1 MEDNNRWQRPFF
13 LIWGGQAFSLLGS
26 SLVQFALVWWLT
38 QETGSATVL
47 ATATLVAVLPG
58 IVIGPF
64 AGALVD
70 RWSRRWVMVA
80 ADTAIALTTAWAVWL
95 AWNGSLQPWHVYV
108 VMFIRATGGAFHWPA
123 MQASTSL
130 MVPGQHLA
138 RVAGMNQTLY
148 GVMNIMAPPLGALLL
163 SLLALPWVLLID
175 IGTALLAILPLLFI
189 AVPQPPARPV
199 AAGAGPRPSVL
210 ADLRAGLRYVWA
222 WPGLLML
229 MLLATVINFVL
240 TPAFSLMPLLVVDH
254 FQGGPWHLGGL
265 ESAFGVGV
273 VLGGLLLSA
282 WGGFKR
288 RIYTSLLGLIGM
300 GLGVTLIGLT
310 PAALFPLALAA
321 MFLAGFTQPLVN
333 GPIMAIMQA
342 KVDADM
348 QGRIFTLL
356 HALASAMTPL
366 SLAVAGPVADA
377 VGITPWYVA
386 GGLTCLLMAGVSVFL
401 RPVLTIEDHQQA
413 DAAAVGEVVAVPVE
427 AGIGD
432 RVTG

>member
-1 MEDNNRWQRPFF
+1 MQDNPRWQRPFF

-38 QETGSATVL
+38 QQTGSATVL

-58 IVIGPF
+58 ILIGPF

-70 RWSRRWVMVA
+70 RWSRRWVMVV
-80 ADTAIALTTAWAVWL
+80 ADAVIALTTAWAVTL
-95 AWNGSLQPWHVYV
+95 AWNGALQPWHVYV
-108 VMFIRATGGAFHWPA
+108 IMFVRATGGAFHWPA

-163 SLLALPWVLLID
+163 SLLALPAVLLID

-189 AVPQPPARPV
+189 AVPQPPARPAV
-199 AAGAGPRPSVL
+199 DGPDGAAARPSVL

-222 WPGLLML
+222 WPGLLLLML
-229 MLLATVINFVL
+229 MATVINFVI

-288 RIYTSLLGLIGM
+288 RMYTSLLGLVGL
-300 GLGVTLIGLT
+300 GLGVMLIGLT
-310 PAALFPLALAA
+310 PVTMFGLALGA
-321 MFLAGFTQPLVN
+321 MFLAGFTQPMVN

-348 QGRIFTLL
+348 QGRVFTLL
-356 HALASAMTPL
+356 HAAASAMTPL

-377 VGITPWYVA
+377 VGVNPWYVA
-386 GGLTCLLMAGVSVFL
+386 GGLGCILMAGVGLFL
-401 RPVLTIEDHQQA
+401 RPVLTIEDHQM
-413 DAAAVGEVVAVPVE
+413 
-427 AGIGD
+427 AGANGGD
-432 RVTG
+432 GVSG

>member
-1 MEDNNRWQRPFF
+1 MNDNPRWQRPFF

-70 RWSRRWVMVA
+70 RWPRRWVMVV
-80 ADTAIALTTAWAVWL
+80 ADAVIALTTVWAITL
-95 AWNGSLQPWHVYV
+95 AWSGSLQPWHVYV

-130 MVPGQHLA
+130 MVPPQHLA

-148 GVMNIMAPPLGALLL
+148 GLMNIMAPPLGALLL
-163 SLLALPWVLLID
+163 SLLALPLLLLID
-175 IGTALLAILPLLFI
+175 VVTALLAILPLLFI
-189 AVPQPPARPV
+189 PVPQPPAQQD
-199 AAGAGPRPSVL
+199 AADGTQRPSML
-210 ADLRAGLRYVWA
+210 SDLRAGVRYVLN
-222 WPGLLML
+222 WPGLLLL
-229 MLLATVINFVL
+229 MLIATGLNFVL

-265 ESAFGVGV
+265 ESVFGVGV

-282 WGGFKR
+282 WGGFRR

-333 GPIMAIMQA
+333 GPVMAIMQA
-342 KVDADM
+342 QVAPEM
-348 QGRIFTLL
+348 QGRVFTLL
-356 HALASAMTPL
+356 GAAASAMTPL

-377 VGITPWYVA
+377 VGVSPWYVA
-386 GGLTCLLMAGVSVFL
+386 GGLGCLLMAGL
-401 RPVLTIEDHQQA
+401 GLMLPPVMHIEDERQGA
-413 DAAAVGEVVAVPVE
+413 DGTAAAVVPVE
-427 AGIGD
+427 VSSD
-432 RVTG
+432 

>member
-1 MEDNNRWQRPFF
+1 MQDNPRWQRPFF

-58 IVIGPF
+58 IIIGPF

-70 RWSRRWVMVA
+70 RWSRRWVMVG
-80 ADTAIALTTAWAVWL
+80 ADAIIALTTAWAVWL
-95 AWNGSLQPWHVYV
+95 AWNGALQPWHVYV
-108 VMFIRATGGAFHWPA
+108 IMFIRATGGAFHWPA

-130 MVPGQHLA
+130 MVPPQHLS

-148 GVMNIMAPPLGALLL
+148 GLMNIMAPPLGALLL
-163 SLLALPWVLLID
+163 SLLALPSVLVID
-175 IGTALLAILPLLFI
+175 IATALMAIMPLLVI
-189 AVPQPPARPV
+189 TVPQPPAKPAPADG
-199 AAGAGPRPSVL
+199 AARPSVL
-210 ADLRAGLRYVWA
+210 ADLRSGLRYVWA

-273 VLGGLLLSA
+273 VLGGILLSA
-282 WGGFKR
+282 WGGFRR

-300 GLGVTLIGLT
+300 GLGVMLIGLT
-310 PAALFPLALAA
+310 PAAAFGLAIAA

-333 GPIMAIMQA
+333 GPVMAIMQA
-342 KVDADM
+342 QVAPEM
-348 QGRIFTLL
+348 QGRVFTLL
-356 HALASAMTPL
+356 HAAGSAMTPL

-377 VGITPWYVA
+377 VGVSPWYVF
-386 GGLTCLLMAGVSVFL
+386 GGLGCLLMAGVGL
-401 RPVLTIEDHQQA
+401 LLPPVRHIEDKRQGVDA
-413 DAAAVGEVVAVPVE
+413 PAAAVVEVS
-427 AGIGD
+427 GD
-432 RVTG
+432 F